1 MSVVIRT
8 ERLELRALDAES
20 ARSVLRGAPP
30 GDIAWAYGYPLPFT
44 LEAAA
49 MVLEDEPAAHGRG
62 PFVSFQVLRRADS
75 LVVVDC
81 GFGARPDS
89 DGLVEIRHELV
100 GHSRRHGLESE
111 ALEALI
117 GFAFTRDEVVAVR
130 AYAPTSDPA
139 AQRTLER
146 AGMMRV
152 GEQDDRIC
160 FEA

>member
-1 MSVVIRT
+1 MSVAIRT
-8 ERLELRALDAES
+8 DRLELRALDADG

-30 GDIAWAYGYPLPFT
+30 ADLAWAHGYPLPFT

-49 MVLEDEPAAHGRG
+49 MVLDDEPRAHRRG

-75 LVVVDC
+75 LVIGDC
-81 GFGARPDS
+81 GFGARPDA

-130 AYAPTSDPA
+130 AWAPVGDPA

-152 GEQDDRIC
+152 AEQDGRVC

>member
-8 ERLELRALDAES
+8 ERLELRALDAS
-20 ARSVLRGAPP
+20 GARSVLRGAPP
-30 GDIAWAYGYPLPFT
+30 EDLSWAYGYPLPFT

-49 MVLEDEPAAHGRG
+49 MVLQDEPVARGRG

-75 LVVVDC
+75 LVVGDC
-81 GFGARPDS
+81 GFGARPDAA
-89 DGLVEIRHELV
+89 GLVEIRHELV
-100 GHSRRHGLESE
+100 PQSRRGGLESE
-111 ALEALI
+111 AIEALI

-130 AYAPTSDPA
+130 AWAPAGNAA

-146 AGMMRV
+146 AGMNNV
-152 GEQDDRIC
+152 GEREGRIC